1 MGSWTT
7 WWSRAGLTRLSADD
21 HWGHVGYALLF
32 LGQALV
38 TQKMAAGFALR
49 LVGELIWLVIGLRL
63 RMTSIWIWGAAGL
76 LIEVWGLWSWS

>member
-1 MGSWTT
+1 MGSWTR
-7 WWSRAGLTRLSADD
+7 WWNRGGLTRLTAD

-49 LVGELIWLVIGLRL
+49 LVGEVIWLGIGLRL
-63 RMTSIWIWGAAGL
+63 RMTSIWIWGAIGL
-76 LIEVWGLWSWS
+76 VIELYGLWSWS

>member
-1 MGSWTT
+1 MGSWTL
-7 WWSRAGLTRLSADD
+7 WWSRTGLTRLSAD

-49 LVGELIWLVIGLRL
+49 LAGELIWLVIGLRL

-76 LIEVWGLWSWS
+76 VVEVYGFIAWS